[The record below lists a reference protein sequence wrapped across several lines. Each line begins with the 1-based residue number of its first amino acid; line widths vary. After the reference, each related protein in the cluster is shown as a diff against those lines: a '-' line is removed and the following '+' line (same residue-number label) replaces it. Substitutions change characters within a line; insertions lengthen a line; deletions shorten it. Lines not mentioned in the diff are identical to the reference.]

1 MALLVNYFKNAVF
14 FAKGFVRRCTVWWII
29 LIGTRAKKHA
39 N

>member
-1 MALLVNYFKNAVF
+1 MALLVNYFKNAIF
-14 FAKGFVRRCTVWWII
+14 FAKGFVCRCTVWWII